1 MTDEVEAKLKKLRDE
16 NKDKRESTALYSSIL
31 TMKEYGY
38 RAAEWRRLSRI
49 DKKILSYARVME
61 TYYIEYSPDRIDMR
75 RQSKENKQKVREQAL
90 MSKMPRTMPRQRR
103 R

>member
-16 NKDKRESTALYSSIL
+16 NKDNRESTALYSNIL
-31 TMKEYGY
+31 TMKEYGLTPH
-38 RAAEWRRLSRI
+38 EWKQLSRI
-49 DKKILSYARVME
+49 DKKILNYARVME

-75 RQSKENKQKVREQAL
+75 KQAKESKLKARQQSLVA
-90 MSKMPRTMPRQRR
+90 KMPQTLPRQRR